1 MNVLTYSR
9 VLLTGAV
16 SFTALVSVGVG
27 VSVGMFPAVA
37 WASHLDHDLQ
47 PPQVLAQRIVD
58 GLPPPPLDPT
68 AGSYIAPGS
77 FNQPN
82 SPEVTPVV
90 APAAAPAVAPAAAA
104 SLYMVLINGDSPLL
118 LSQVQ
123 QVEPSAQLQ
132 QYKGQAVIQ
141 AGVFGDE
148 QAAAQQVQSLT
159 AQGIAA
165 NIVPVSPELYATTAY
180 QPINFPSAELSA
192 APLPETPVSGE
203 AAFGDYP
210 DLQNPALQSPNGDRL
225 SYATPRTSLY
235 YVVVPTAIGEL
246 DYVSNQVLLLGQ
258 GVSMAGIVQAR
269 DQPLGPHVRVGPFA
283 ERAAAERWNGYLRD
297 FGMNARVYFRR

>member
-9 VLLTGAV
+9 GLLTGAV

-27 VSVGMFPAVA
+27 VSVGICPAVA
-37 WASHLDHDLQ
+37 STEPPSDRIQ
-47 PPQVLAQRIVD
+47 QPQVLAQRIVD
-58 GLPPPPLDPT
+58 GLPPPPLDST
-68 AGSYIAPGS
+68 GESYLAPGS
-77 FNQPN
+77 FNQPS
-82 SPEVTPVV
+82 SPAVI
-90 APAAAPAVAPAAAA
+90 PAVAPAVAPAATPAA
-104 SLYMVLINGDSPLL
+104 ALYMVLINGDSPLL

-165 NIVPVSPELYATTAY
+165 NVVPVSPELYATTAY
-180 QPINFPSAELSA
+180 QPANFPSSELSA

-235 YVVVPTAIGEL
+235 YVVVPTASGEL
-246 DYVSNQVLLLGQ
+246 DYVSNQVMLLGQ
-258 GVSMAGIVQAR
+258 GVSMAGVVQAR
-269 DQPLGPHVRVGPFA
+269 DEPLGPHVRVGPFA
-283 ERAAAERWNGYLRD
+283 DRATAERWNGYLRD

>member
-9 VLLTGAV
+9 GLLTGAV

-27 VSVGMFPAVA
+27 VSVGICPAVA
-37 WASHLDHDLQ
+37 STEPPSDRIQ
-47 PPQVLAQRIVD
+47 QPQVLAQRIVD
-58 GLPPPPLDPT
+58 GLPPPPLDST
-68 AGSYIAPGS
+68 GESYLAPGS
-77 FNQPN
+77 FNQPS
-82 SPEVTPVV
+82 SPAIIPAVT
-90 APAAAPAVAPAAAA
+90 PAVAPAATPAA
-104 SLYMVLINGDSPLL
+104 ALYMVLVNGDSPLL

-148 QAAAQQVQSLT
+148 QTAAQQVQSLT

-165 NIVPVSPELYATTAY
+165 NVVPVSPELYATTAY

-192 APLPETPVSGE
+192 APLPETPISGE

-225 SYATPRTSLY
+225 SYATPRISLY
-235 YVVVPTAIGEL
+235 YVVVPTASGEL
-246 DYVSNQVLLLGQ
+246 DYVSNQVMLLGQ

-283 ERAAAERWNGYLRD
+283 ERATAERWNGYLRD

>member
-9 VLLTGAV
+9 GLLTGAV

-27 VSVGMFPAVA
+27 VSVGICPAVA
-37 WASHLDHDLQ
+37 STEPPSDRIQ

-58 GLPPPPLDPT
+58 GLPPPPLDST
-68 AGSYIAPGS
+68 GESYLAPGS
-77 FNQPN
+77 FNQPS
-82 SPEVTPVV
+82 SPAIIPAVT
-90 APAAAPAVAPAAAA
+90 PAVAPAATPAA
-104 SLYMVLINGDSPLL
+104 ALYMVLVNGDSPLL

-148 QAAAQQVQSLT
+148 QTAAQQVQSLT

-235 YVVVPTAIGEL
+235 YVVVPTASGEL